1 MSWAIKSFPEY
12 GTSTVR
18 VLNQKAWSYMETE
31 SRNKKARDLQAKST
45 RDLLRLINE
54 EDKKIAQAVRETI
67 PRIEDVINKFVST
80 FKSGGT
86 IYYVGAGTSGR
97 LGVLDAAEI
106 PPTFGVPDDRVVGL
120 IAGGEEAFTS
130 AQEGREDDRLAGKKL
145 AEENDISEDDLV
157 IGISASGKTP
167 FVLGCLE
174 AADDAGAATASITNN
189 KGQPI
194 VKPSDVSVA
203 LETGP
208 EVIAGSTRMKAGT
221 AQKMVLNMIS
231 TVSMIKLGK
240 VYDNL
245 MVDVVASNEKLKERA
260 RRILRELT
268 EADEVEIEKT
278 LEASNYEVKPA
289 VLALKGRLSVKKA
302 RKLLESHGGYLD
314 SALKDLEERG

>member
-1 MSWAIKSFPEY
+1 
-12 GTSTVR
+12 
-18 VLNQKAWSYMETE
+18 METE
-31 SRNKKARDLQAKST
+31 SRNKKTRDLQAKST

-54 EDKKIAQAVRETI
+54 EDKKIAEAVRETI
-67 PRIEDVINKFVST
+67 PRIKDVINKFVST

-145 AEENDISEDDLV
+145 TEENDISEDDLV
-157 IGISASGKTP
+157 IGISASGRTP

-289 VLALKGRLSVKKA
+289 VLVLKGRLSVKKA

>member
-1 MSWAIKSFPEY
+1 
-12 GTSTVR
+12 
-18 VLNQKAWSYMETE
+18 METE
-31 SRNKKARDLQAKST
+31 SRKKTRDLQAKST

-54 EDKKIAQAVRETI
+54 EDKKIAEAVRETI
-67 PRIEDVINKFVST
+67 PRIKDVINKFVST

-145 AEENDISEDDLV
+145 TEENDISEDDLV
-157 IGISASGKTP
+157 IGISASGRTP

-289 VLALKGRLSVKKA
+289 VLVLKGRLSVKKA